1 MIASIIESCWL
12 THPEER
18 PAIEEII
25 DQLEMYKPTPQEE
38 QKIVDSLKAEVK
50 ENNAHAQ
57 YNLALRYFKGAG
69 VKKSFEVAYGLFCQS
84 AKQGCCFAK
93 IYLVIMHVKGLGT
106 PLNKQAALTDYKEI
120 LKEQVLVEKCPAV
133 VNQLNLLLF
142 PPQAQPAQKSHS
154 LGTSTH
160 GQGMFDKRVSDP
172 ISINPVSKTELKS

>member
-1 MIASIIESCWL
+1 MTFLPPLIASIIESCWL

-69 VKKSFEVAYGLFCQS
+69 VEKSFKWLMAYS
-84 AKQGCCFAK
+84 A
-93 IYLVIMHVKGLGT
+93 
-106 PLNKQAALTDYKEI
+106 
-120 LKEQVLVEKCPAV
+120 
-133 VNQLNLLLF
+133 NLLSRD
-142 PPQAQPAQKSHS
+142 AVS
-154 LGTSTH
+154 LKYIWSLC
-160 GQGMFDKRVSDP
+160 M
-172 ISINPVSKTELKS
+172 